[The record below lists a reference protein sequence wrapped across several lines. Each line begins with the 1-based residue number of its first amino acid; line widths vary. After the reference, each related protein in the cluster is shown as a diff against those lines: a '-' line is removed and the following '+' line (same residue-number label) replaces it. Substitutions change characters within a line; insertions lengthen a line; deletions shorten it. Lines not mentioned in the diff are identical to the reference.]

1 MTSIRAAIYARVSSE
16 QQATDSTISS
26 QIAALEARLAQD
38 GLSLMPDERF
48 CDEGYSG
55 ATLVRPALERL
66 RDAVAAGHL
75 DCIYVHSPD
84 RLPSSDHSIKLRLT
98 EPLVSLARSYAH
110 QVLLL
115 EEWARAGVEV
125 VFLNRPIGNSPED
138 NLLLQLQGMF

>member
-16 QQATDSTISS
+16 QQATDSTINS

-38 GLSLMPDERF
+38 CLSLMPDERF

-75 DCIYVHSPD
+75 DRI
-84 RLPSSDHSIKLRLT
+84 
-98 EPLVSLARSYAH
+98 
-110 QVLLL
+110 
-115 EEWARAGVEV
+115 
-125 VFLNRPIGNSPED
+125 
-138 NLLLQLQGMF
+138 

>member
-16 QQATDSTISS
+16 QQAADSTINS

-38 GLSLMPDERF
+38 GLSLMPDEHF

-75 DCIYVHSPD
+75 DRITEPKNVLTEKPAIREPNITRCRP
-84 RLPSSDHSIKLRLT
+84 LPSC
-98 EPLVSLARSYAH
+98 
-110 QVLLL
+110 
-115 EEWARAGVEV
+115 
-125 VFLNRPIGNSPED
+125 
-138 NLLLQLQGMF
+138 QL